1 MNLNRPTIK
10 IAGATLLAPLAVILQ
25 ILPPLFITPW
35 GIRID
40 FVAIPWI
47 LCWMIFGLKPALLS
61 ILISAPLVGFLGPF
75 AGGWVGATMKSVASI
90 WMFLIPAIFALKTG
104 GIKKLL
110 ENKWLFVLAAVLALI
125 VRAIVTVIFNFY
137 FAIPFFFYM
146 TPDDIINMFSAP
158 ETLSFIG
165 NSLGLIGFGAYI
177 VEVAL
182 WNTIQGIIDLTA
194 SLIIGLIILRR
205 IPGLTNE
212 TSAEYKINRN

>member
-25 ILPPLFITPW
+25 ILPPLFVTPW

-40 FVAIPWI
+40 LVAIPWI
-47 LCWMIFGLKPALLS
+47 LCWIIFGLKPALLS
-61 ILISAPLVGFLGPF
+61 LLISAPLVGFLGPF

-90 WMFLIPAIFALKTG
+90 WMFLIPAIFARKTG
-104 GIKKLL
+104 GTKQFL
-110 ENKWLFVLAAVLALI
+110 ENRRLFVLAGVLAII

-137 FAIPFFFYM
+137 FAIPFFFGM
-146 TPDDIINMFSAP
+146 TTNAIIGMFSAA
-158 ETLSFIG
+158 ETLSFVG
-165 NSLGLIGFGAYI
+165 NSLGLIGLEAYI
-177 VEVAL
+177 AEVSI

-205 IPGLTNE
+205 IPGLTPE
-212 TSAEYKINRN
+212 PKDK